1 MPDDRIGKTCLVSS
15 AVTNFEHQGIACNLR
30 ALTAVDSA
38 SIVLDAAKGLE
49 SSLAGSLR
57 GLPVARRAG
66 QLSSPN
72 SAAMAA
78 IRRINIE
85 YITIILFAYDRVTEL
100 IRCNGS
106 RRPRAVGPRLRTGG
120 VCS

>member
-49 SSLAGSLR
+49 SSLAGSSR
-57 GLPVARRAG
+57 SAG
-66 QLSSPN
+66 CATCRSTFVTKLGRDGCDPANQY
-72 SAAMAA
+72 
-78 IRRINIE
+78 RV
-85 YITIILFAYDRVTEL
+85 YYDYL
-100 IRCNGS
+100 IRI
-106 RRPRAVGPRLRTGG
+106 RPGHRADPLQRFSTTQSGGPET
-120 VCS
+120 